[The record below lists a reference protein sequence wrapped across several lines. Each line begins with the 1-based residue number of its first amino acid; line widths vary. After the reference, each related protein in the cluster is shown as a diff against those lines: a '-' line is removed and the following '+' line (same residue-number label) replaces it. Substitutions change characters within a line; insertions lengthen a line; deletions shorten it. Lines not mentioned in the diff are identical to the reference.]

1 MRIET
6 LRVDRFGRFH
16 DFRPEPFAGG
26 MTVLFGQNEA
36 GKSTLLAFVRAILF
50 GFPAPRSK
58 ENRYHPWCGGEVQ
71 GSLDVRAG
79 DGSLYRIARTAGP
92 KGGPVQVFKEGRLV
106 GSKEALEALLG
117 PVGPD
122 VFRKVF
128 AFSLLELQDLGT
140 LQEGE
145 VREALY
151 GAGSG
156 GIRVAS
162 AEKALLEA
170 AQGLF
175 KSGGNAKAPVN
186 LLLREIDQQEK
197 RLEERRRLPEHYNR
211 SMARVEELE
220 VRQADLARQ
229 EELHLTARDRLRA
242 LLRAWPIHRKAL
254 DLRAEIG
261 DLPRIEDFPTDG
273 VTRLEALEGR
283 QAELEREL
291 IKTRRDL
298 EDLRERL
305 GLCLADPRI
314 LAVAEPIARLYAGR
328 ERWEERLHRL
338 PALEE
343 RVRWEQENLA
353 REMRSLGSTWDEDR
367 VLAQDLSVGLR
378 ENLQRG
384 RSRLLEA
391 EAVHRQMAV
400 RLQEADDS
408 LQGHV
413 EREASSREAL
423 TRGDS
428 GDPRLAGLDPAL
440 LAATLEA
447 CRRAQDDAEG
457 LARVEEEARAACA
470 DLPEGGLAAVR
481 PRSEEVRDWGC
492 RLQELHAQVQAAEQK
507 AALAREAREEA
518 CPRVTQDEAA
528 LAALPRPR
536 FSEEEARARTEV
548 LRRARQLQDRQRQL
562 ESARQAAAT
571 RVQDLGRTAGSLPA
585 SLPVLVALAALS
597 LAGYLGWQQQ
607 SVLAGVCL
615 VLGLAL
621 AGGLGNLVRGQAA
634 VGSDL
639 ESARADLTR
648 LESELEKVRQEGPGA
663 LAGQELEEAEAQLA
677 DDAERRSRWQA
688 THQTLSRARADLELL
703 QHKAGR
709 ASEAADKARLTWQEG
724 CGAWEAWCRERRL
737 PVGSPE
743 AQMDFLA
750 RLDVASR
757 ARRQVEA
764 ARERLARV
772 HESLERGRS
781 RLAAALAEMG
791 RALPKAGP
799 DLLDFLVRLAAE
811 SEQARRFAGDVQD
824 RKLRHDQAVQA
835 LEEARDKRLKA
846 AEECEQARE
855 ALEQARQVW
864 AQTAQAA
871 GLDPELTPDTALD
884 VFGRLGNLQRGLS
897 GLEQL
902 RLELQALR
910 QEQEALLEL
919 ARETARRV
927 GLGPCEQAGWV
938 ALVDTLVAAREEA
951 LTNQARRQEMERSL
965 QEAEEVPARLQL
977 ELAQVRQRRAELL
990 KAGGAL
996 GTEDFRRRS
1005 EQWVQLGRLRDDLR
1019 QQERARDALGVDPRD
1034 LEGSSPTDLEAQER
1048 EQVARLDELQG
1059 QRVQVAEERTRLQVE
1074 IEQMVRAEESS
1085 SLAQTLEVSRARAR
1099 QLARSWA
1106 VKTLAWRLVGR
1117 ARQTFERE
1125 RQPFVLQRAAQH
1137 FARLTAGNYVRVY
1150 HPLEE
1155 ESQLRVETA
1164 EGISRLPEALSRG
1177 TAEQLYLALRLG
1189 FVEDFSRERDP
1200 LPLLMD
1206 DIFVNFDGPRASRAL
1221 EVLGE
1226 MARHHQVLVFT
1237 CHAETVER
1245 SRRACPQVQVLDL
1258 HEEAL

>member
-1 MRIET
+1 
-6 LRVDRFGRFH
+6 V
-16 DFRPEPFAGG
+16 
-26 MTVLFGQNEA
+26 
-36 GKSTLLAFVRAILF
+36 
-50 GFPAPRSK
+50 
-58 ENRYHPWCGGEVQ
+58 
-71 GSLDVRAG
+71 
-79 DGSLYRIARTAGP
+79 
-92 KGGPVQVFKEGRLV
+92 
-106 GSKEALEALLG
+106 
-117 PVGPD
+117 
-122 VFRKVF
+122 
-128 AFSLLELQDLGT
+128 
-140 LQEGE
+140 
-145 VREALY
+145 
-151 GAGSG
+151 
-156 GIRVAS
+156 
-162 AEKALLEA
+162 EKALLEA
-170 AQGLF
+170 AQALF
-175 KSGGNAKAPVN
+175 KSGGNAKAPLN

-197 RLEERRRLPEHYNR
+197 KLDELRRLPEHYAR
-211 SMARVEELE
+211 SVAWVEELE

-242 LLRAWPIHRKAL
+242 LLRAWPIHRKVL

-457 LARVEEEARAACA
+457 LTRVEEEARVACA

-518 CPRVTQDEAA
+518 A
-528 LAALPRPR
+528 LEALPPPR

-709 ASEAADKARLTWQEG
+709 ASEAADKARLTSGG
-724 CGAWEAWCRERRL
+724 CPSEAPRRRWIFSPAWTWPPGPGARSRRPGSGWPGSTSPWSGVGPVWRL
-737 PVGSPE
+737 PW
-743 AQMDFLA
+743 
-750 RLDVASR
+750 
-757 ARRQVEA
+757 
-764 ARERLARV
+764 
-772 HESLERGRS
+772 
-781 RLAAALAEMG
+781 
-791 RALPKAGP
+791 
-799 DLLDFLVRLAAE
+799 
-811 SEQARRFAGDVQD
+811 
-824 RKLRHDQAVQA
+824 LR
-835 LEEARDKRLKA
+835 
-846 AEECEQARE
+846 
-855 ALEQARQVW
+855 W
-864 AQTAQAA
+864 A
-871 GLDPELTPDTALD
+871 GLFPKP
-884 VFGRLGNLQRGLS
+884 
-897 GLEQL
+897 
-902 RLELQALR
+902 
-910 QEQEALLEL
+910 
-919 ARETARRV
+919 
-927 GLGPCEQAGWV
+927 
-938 ALVDTLVAAREEA
+938 
-951 LTNQARRQEMERSL
+951 
-965 QEAEEVPARLQL
+965 
-977 ELAQVRQRRAELL
+977 VR
-990 KAGGAL
+990 
-996 GTEDFRRRS
+996 TCSTSWCD
-1005 EQWVQLGRLRDDLR
+1005 W
-1019 QQERARDALGVDPRD
+1019 PP
-1034 LEGSSPTDLEAQER
+1034 SPSR
-1048 EQVARLDELQG
+1048 PG
-1059 QRVQVAEERTRLQVE
+1059 
-1074 IEQMVRAEESS
+1074 
-1085 SLAQTLEVSRARAR
+1085 VSRATSRTASCATIR
-1099 QLARSWA
+1099 PCRP
-1106 VKTLAWRLVGR
+1106 WRKPG
-1117 ARQTFERE
+1117 T
-1125 RQPFVLQRAAQH
+1125 
-1137 FARLTAGNYVRVY
+1137 
-1150 HPLEE
+1150 
-1155 ESQLRVETA
+1155 
-1164 EGISRLPEALSRG
+1164 RG
-1177 TAEQLYLALRLG
+1177 
-1189 FVEDFSRERDP
+1189 
-1200 LPLLMD
+1200 
-1206 DIFVNFDGPRASRAL
+1206 
-1221 EVLGE
+1221 
-1226 MARHHQVLVFT
+1226 
-1237 CHAETVER
+1237 
-1245 SRRACPQVQVLDL
+1245 
-1258 HEEAL
+1258 